1 MKQTPATGLFNPE
14 VLQLMRPDFNYVVE
28 VGTSTGGLAKAYR
41 NINSYGKYI
50 GVEINADYANEAS
63 QYCSETIVGNI
74 EDFTDIQFAQL
85 SQADCWIFADVLEH
99 LYDPWELLRK
109 IKVNAKKEMEIIT
122 CIPNSQNWRMQVALC
137 TGMLQYQDDGL
148 LDRTH
153 IRFFTRQTMIELFE
167 STGYRI
173 IDGMPRIF
181 EEIPEPITVAIKSM
195 ATVIGAD
202 PEQAVND
209 ALALQW
215 VIRAVPA

>member
-1 MKQTPATGLFNPE
+1 MKQTPAHNSYNPDLLR
-14 VLQLMRPDFNYVVE
+14 VMRPDFNYVVE
-28 VGTSTGGLAKAYR
+28 VGASQGGLANAYR
-41 NINSYGKYI
+41 QINTQAHYVGI
-50 GVEINADYANEAS
+50 EIDANYAKIAH

-74 EDFTDIQFAQL
+74 EDFTDMQLAQL

-99 LYDPWELLRK
+99 LYDPWDLLRR

-122 CIPNSQNWRMQVALC
+122 CIPNSQNWRMQASLC
-137 TGMLQYQDDGL
+137 AGMLQYQDDGL

-167 STGYRI
+167 STGYKI
-173 IDGMPRIF
+173 IDGIPRIF
-181 EEIPEPITVAIKSM
+181 DEIPEPISAAIKSM

-209 ALALQW
+209 ALPLQW
-215 VIRAVPA
+215 IIRAVPV